1 MTRTARWIPIL
12 LAAILF
18 LGWRTYRAWT
28 ESVLPGE
35 AAPRG
40 ESVLPGGPA
49 YPEPAGGADTAAYA
63 VSVIQSRPLFR
74 PDRSPYSESGAA
86 VPGRNYEA
94 ELSRFTILGVLFL
107 DGERKA
113 IVSDRNSAG
122 SGSREV
128 GAGDT
133 LEGFT
138 VKEVEADGM
147 VMEADGRSFTLPLY
161 GGAPKGGGAAPARPG
176 SPPRAV
182 DPRTPATPAVSQGTP
197 PVPPGV
203 PAPAPRQPTRPR
215 RYYVPGR
222 R

>member
-1 MTRTARWIPIL
+1 MNRTARWIPIL

-28 ESVLPGE
+28 EPVLPGE
-35 AAPRG
+35 ATPG
-40 ESVLPGGPA
+40 EGSVLPSGPA
-49 YPEPAGGADTAAYA
+49 NPEPAGVGDSAAYA
-63 VSVIQSRPLFR
+63 VSVIQARPLFR
-74 PDRSPYSESGAA
+74 PDRSPYSESGTA

-94 ELSRFTILGVLFL
+94 ELSRFSLLGVLFL

-128 GAGDT
+128 GVGDT

-161 GGAPKGGGAAPARPG
+161 GGAPKGGGAASAQSG

-182 DPRTPATPAVSQGTP
+182 DPRTPTTPAASQGTS
-197 PVPPGV
+197 PVPPTV
-203 PAPAPRQPTRPR
+203 PAPVPRRPTRPR